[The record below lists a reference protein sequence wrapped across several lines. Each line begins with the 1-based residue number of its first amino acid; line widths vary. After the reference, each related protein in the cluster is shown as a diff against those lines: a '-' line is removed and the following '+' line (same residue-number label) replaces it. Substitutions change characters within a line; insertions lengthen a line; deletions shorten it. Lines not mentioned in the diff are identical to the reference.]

1 MSQRIQDLPEQD
13 RPRER
18 LLRLGPAS
26 LSDAELVGIFIN
38 EGRPGE
44 NAVQMASRL
53 ISEVH
58 GLRNMSRCTPQSLTR
73 LKGLGPAKAATLAA
87 AFELGRRAEQEALR
101 EVELTEPEQVYAYL
115 GRQLQSLVHEE
126 VHVILLNTR
135 LKLVHTECVFKGG
148 LSSTQAHS
156 REILRLALLHAAHAF
171 VLVHNHPSGDPN
183 PSSADLNFT
192 RKLSDAADLLS
203 IKFADHIIIGHPSEE
218 RPQPWFSFLQSG
230 MGGLSRR

>member
-1 MSQRIQDLPEQD
+1 MSQRIQDLPVQD

-18 LLRLGPAS
+18 LLRLGPES

-53 ISEVH
+53 ISELH
-58 GLRNMSRCTPQSLTR
+58 GLRNMSRATPQALTK

-101 EVELTEPEQVYAYL
+101 EVELCQPEQVYALL

-135 LKLVHTECVFKGG
+135 LKLLHTECVFKGG
-148 LSSTQAHS
+148 LNSTQAYT
-156 REILRLALLHAAHAF
+156 REILRLALLHAAYAF
-171 VLVHNHPSGDPN
+171 ILVHNHPSGDPQ
-183 PSSADLNFT
+183 PSSSDVTFT
-192 RKLSDAADLLS
+192 RKLSEAAALMNL
-203 IKFADHIIIGHPSEE
+203 KFADHIIIGHASAD
-218 RPQPWFSFLQSG
+218 RSQPWYSMLQAG
-230 MGGLSRR
+230 LGGLSM